1 MSTKPQNENS
11 KAVEGEI
18 FDPTASSATQSNLQR
33 VDMSK
38 MGGAGVDVQVA
49 TAKQYPRSVGEFKQ
63 RALAMATLDEETAA
77 LCIYAIPRGGKVIE
91 GPSARLAEIIASAWG
106 NLRIDARTTG
116 EDARFVHAESVAWD
130 LETNVA
136 ICYSTRRRITNRYGK
151 RYDDDMIAVTANAAT
166 SIALRNSVFKV
177 VPMAY
182 TKEIYRAARSTAA
195 GDIKTLALRRSEML
209 GYFARFGITQDRV
222 LYTLGKERV
231 EDIDLDDLATLKG
244 VATAIKDGETQI
256 DDAFPEIGTEKPE
269 DARPKTDR
277 LADRIAANAKQQ
289 VDDNDSE
296 SVEDEAE
303 TLVEDVPEEQPK
315 SQRQPARHKPKAKAE
330 SCPF

>member
-1 MSTKPQNENS
+1 MSIELTNRKDN
-11 KAVEGEI
+11 AVEGEV
-18 FDPTASSATQSNLQR
+18 FDPTASGATQGSIKRADLSR
-33 VDMSK
+33 
-38 MGGAGVDVQVA
+38 MGGAGVDIQVA
-49 TAKQYPRSVGEFKQ
+49 TAKQYPRSIGDFKQ
-63 RALAMATLDEETAA
+63 KALAMATLDEETAA

-91 GPSARLAEIIASAWG
+91 GPSARLAEIVASAWG

-136 ICYSTRRRITNRYGK
+136 ICYSTRRRITNKYGK

-195 GDIKTLALRRSEML
+195 GDIKTLALRRTEML
-209 GYFARFGITQDRV
+209 GYFTRFGITQDRV
-222 LYTLGKERV
+222 LYTLGKERI

-256 DDAFPEIGTEKPE
+256 DDAFPEIGTEKAE
-269 DARPKTDR
+269 DAKPKTDK
-277 LADRIAANAKQQ
+277 LADRIAANANPQTESEPVPVQQ
-289 VDDNDSE
+289 TPSE
-296 SVEDEAE
+296 EDEIE
-303 TLVEDVPEEQPK
+303 QQEEEPTEPQIQSK
-315 SQRQPARHKPKAKAE
+315 SKAKSD